1 MKIKKILF
9 DYLFFLSVFLIF
21 HIAIIAMAKKD
32 FGGNPGKVGYIT
44 LFYFFFF
51 NISFFIFIVLKKYF
65 EKLDKLSFIFYLFFF
80 LTPFYITRYFFDLD
94 IFILSLLPFIVVML
108 LYIFLTRKIN

>member
-9 DYLFFLSVFLIF
+9 DYLFFFFVFLVF

-44 LFYFFFF
+44 LFYFLFF
-51 NISFFIFIVLKKYF
+51 NFLFFIFIFLKKYF
-65 EKLDKLSFIFYLFFF
+65 EKLNKLSFIFYLFFF
-80 LTPFYITRYFFDLD
+80 LTPFYIARNFFDLD
-94 IFILSLLPFIVVML
+94 MFILSLLSFIVVML
-108 LYIFLTRKIN
+108 IYIYINKKK